1 MPVSMHEAA
10 PLHNEENWSK
20 AQARVSEIK
29 EAQVTTDASVSIIT
43 PDISKVCHIVAEL
56 ICATCVCHS
65 CVFRLH
71 KCLFSLFP
79 LMPLDSS

>member
-1 MPVSMHEAA
+1 MPVSTHEAT
-10 PLHNEENWSK
+10 PLHNEDNWSK
-20 AQARVSEIK
+20 AQARVSQIK
-29 EAQVTTDASVSIIT
+29 EAQVATDASVSIIT